1 MGAAAVPRTDGF
13 FTITKDA
20 ALTTLRYLCPEGI
33 LKCMNEH
40 TGQIEETWR
49 YDLNTKFE
57 RSRATA
63 AVISSADVW
72 SIGCVMAE
80 LLLRTPVF
88 PPGSDSA
95 QINKILEVVGTPSQ
109 EFIDRQDDTTRT
121 FLTTGNRIPK
131 RPGTFKE
138 IFSPEKFTDTAEID
152 LLEAML
158 RFDPLERIS
167 IEEAITHSYFMG
179 FASLCDDAPP
189 RPFVPFEGD
198 VSVDEC
204 RAKIWDEMCKF
215 QKKS

>member
-1 MGAAAVPRTDGF
+1 M
-13 FTITKDA
+13 
-20 ALTTLRYLCPEGI
+20 
-33 LKCMNEH
+33 
-40 TGQIEETWR
+40 
-49 YDLNTKFE
+49 
-57 RSRATA
+57 
-63 AVISSADVW
+63 
-72 SIGCVMAE
+72 
-80 LLLRTPVF
+80 
-88 PPGSDSA
+88 
-95 QINKILEVVGTPSQ
+95 
-109 EFIDRQDDTTRT
+109 
-121 FLTTGNRIPK
+121 NRIPE
-131 RPGTFKE
+131 RPIGTFRK
-138 IFSPEKFTDTAEID
+138 IFSAEKFPDTAEID